1 MSLPPDGTSMP
12 WQPAPTAQQ
21 PAMPPPPPSTPRK
34 PKVGLIVLLVAI
46 LVLVL
51 AGAVTGTVLLVNT
64 LMGEAQSTNEQS
76 TNEAPSRQP
85 SPSSSAE
92 GDEAPAESTT
102 PPAPAAIV
110 LPDCATL
117 NPPAQ
122 QATQNLLDLG
132 AELIPPPGEAGVAEF
147 DSIFGPVARETMT
160 KTSQMRGCYYVLSM
174 HDAMH
179 QFVAE
184 IDPEASAPLLGALRA
199 EPLFTEGTI
208 GEATTFISSYTEE
221 TSIGTMTETVAHAF
235 LGDVWV
241 SLYGTGDGVTALTPA
256 LDAVI
261 AANPGL
267 GSG

>member
-1 MSLPPDGTSMP
+1 MSLPPDGSAQP
-12 WQPAPTAQQ
+12 WQPAPAAQQ
-21 PAMPPPPPSTPRK
+21 PALPPPPRK
-34 PKVGLIVLLVAI
+34 PKVGLIVLLVVI

-51 AGAVTGTVLLVNT
+51 AGAVTGTVLLVNA
-64 LMGEAQSTNEQS
+64 LMGEAQSASEQGTS
-76 TNEAPSRQP
+76 EPPSQQP
-85 SPSSSAE
+85 SPSASPE
-92 GDEAPAESTT
+92 DDETPAENTT
-102 PPAPAAIV
+102 PPAPAPIV

-122 QATQNLLDLG
+122 QATQHLLDLG

-147 DSIFGPVARETMT
+147 NSVFGPVARETMT
-160 KTSQMRGCYYVLSM
+160 RATQMQGCYYVLSM

-184 IDPEASAPLLGALRA
+184 ITPEASAPLLGALRA
-199 EPLFTEGTI
+199 EPLFTEGMI
-208 GEATTFISSYTEE
+208 GEATTFISTYTEE

-261 AANPGL
+261 ATNPGL
-267 GSG
+267 GGSTRP